1 MRARGKILYIA
12 STFGH
17 LASFHRPYLQWFD
30 SQGYEVHAAAGG
42 APCDLEGVSRFIPL
56 PLEKSMFS
64 PKNLAAV
71 WALYRLMKE
80 ERYEMI
86 SLHTSLAAFFARL
99 AVFPLG
105 KRRPGVMNTVHGYL
119 FDKDTRWTKQM
130 LLLGAERIT
139 APVTDWLLTMNRQD
153 AEIARRYHLGEKQM
167 CTKGMGVDFARFTPP
182 TQTQR
187 EELRQQLGL
196 KPSDLV
202 LIYAAEFSERKNQA
216 MLIQAMQGLTEN
228 VILLLPGQGDLRE
241 ACRMQAGRAGLA
253 DRVRFPGFVRDMEN
267 WYRAADICVSS
278 SRIEGLPFNL
288 MEAMACGLPV
298 VASAIK
304 GHEDLVCNGENGFL
318 YPFGDVGAF
327 SQAVKHLMEEKLRQR
342 MGESARHSVQ
352 RFGIERVFPE
362 LTVLYENAVKDFR

>member
-1 MRARGKILYIA
+1 MYIA

-42 APCDLEGVSRFIPL
+42 ASCDLEGVSRFIPL

-119 FDKDTRWTKQM
+119 FDKDTRWTKRM

-153 AEIARRYHLGEKQM
+153 AEIARRYHLGKKQM

-298 VASAIK
+298 VASDIK
-304 GHEDLVCNGENGFL
+304 GHQDLVCSGENGFL
-318 YPFGDVGAF
+318 YPFGDEKAF
-327 SQAVKHLMEEKLRQR
+327 TQAVQSLMEAKVRQR
-342 MGESARHSVQ
+342 MGESAEKSVQ
-352 RFGIERVFPE
+352 QYSLTQVFSA
-362 LTVLYENAVKDFR
+362 LTELYEKAAKDFR

>member
-1 MRARGKILYIA
+1 MRAKGKILYIA

-17 LASFHRPYLQWFD
+17 LASFHQPYLQWFD
-30 SQGYEVHAAAGG
+30 RQGYEVHAAAGG
-42 APCDLEGVSRFIPL
+42 APCDLEGVSRFIAL

-71 WALYRLMKE
+71 WALYRLMKQE
-80 ERYEMI
+80 QYELI

-105 KRRPGVMNTVHGYL
+105 KHRPCVMNTVHGYL
-119 FDKDTRWTKQM
+119 FDKDTRWIKRM
-130 LLLGAERIT
+130 LLLGAERMT

-153 AEIARRYHLGEKQM
+153 AEIARRYHLGKKQAF
-167 CTKGMGVDFARFTPP
+167 TRGMGVDFLRFTPP
-182 TQTQR
+182 TQSRR

-216 MLIQAMQGLTEN
+216 MLIRGMQTLPQN
-228 VILLLPGQGDLRE
+228 VILLLPGQGSLRE
-241 ACRMQAGRAGLA
+241 ACRMQAESVGLT
-253 DRVRFPGFVRDMEN
+253 DRVRFPGFVREMEN
-267 WYRAADICVSS
+267 WYRAADICVSA

-298 VASAIK
+298 VVSDIK

-318 YPFGDVGAF
+318 YPFGDAKAF
-327 SQAVKHLMEEKLRQR
+327 VRAVQELCKAEMRQR
-342 MGESARHSVQ
+342 MGETAVCSVQ
-352 RFGIERVFPE
+352 RFGIKEVFPE
-362 LTVLYENAVKDFR
+362 LTALYENVAKDFR

>member
-1 MRARGKILYIA
+1 MRAKGKILYIA

-17 LASFHRPYLQWFD
+17 LASFHQPYLQWFAR
-30 SQGYEVHAAAGG
+30 QGYEVHTAAGG
-42 APCDLEGVSRFIPL
+42 SPCDLEGVSRSIRL

-71 WALYRLMKE
+71 WTLYRLMRE
-80 ERYEMI
+80 ERYQMI

-119 FDKDTRWTKQM
+119 FDADTRWAKRM

-153 AEIARRYHLGEKQM
+153 TEIARRYHLGKKQIS
-167 CTKGMGVDFARFTPP
+167 TKGMGVDFTRFTPP
-182 TQTQR
+182 TQAQR

-196 KPSDLV
+196 KASDLV
-202 LIYAAEFSERKNQA
+202 LIYAAEFSGRKNQA
-216 MLIQAMQGLTEN
+216 MLIQAIQELPED

-241 ACRMQAGRAGLA
+241 ACRMQAGKAGLA

-298 VASAIK
+298 VASDVK
-304 GHEDLVCNGENGFL
+304 GHQDLICSGENGFL
-318 YPFGDVGAF
+318 YPFGDEKAF
-327 SQAVKHLMEEKLRQR
+327 VQAVQGLMEAKTRQR
-342 MGESARHSVQ
+342 MGESAKNAVQ
-352 RFGIERVFPE
+352 QYSLSQVFPA
-362 LTVLYENAVKDFR
+362 LTELYEKAAKDFR

>member
-1 MRARGKILYIA
+1 MRSKGKILYIA

-17 LASFHRPYLQWFD
+17 LASFHRPYLQWFAH
-30 SQGYEVHAAAGG
+30 QGYEVHAAAGG
-42 APCDLEGVSRFIPL
+42 APCDLEGVSRYIAL

-71 WALYRLMKE
+71 WALYRLMRE

-99 AVFPLG
+99 AVIPLG
-105 KRRPGVMNTVHGYL
+105 KRRPRVMNTVHGYL
-119 FDKDTRWTKQM
+119 FDEKTRWTKRM
-130 LLLGAERIT
+130 LLLGAERMT

-153 AEIARRYHLGEKQM
+153 AEIARRYHLGKKQI
-167 CTKGMGVDFARFTPP
+167 CTKGMGVDFTRFTPP

-187 EELRQQLGL
+187 EELRQKLGL
-196 KPSDLV
+196 KPSDV
-202 LIYAAEFSERKNQA
+202 ALIYAAEFSGRKNQA
-216 MLIQAMQGLTEN
+216 MLIQAMRELPSDI
-228 VILLLPGQGDLRE
+228 ILLLPGRGDLRE
-241 ACRMQAGRAGLA
+241 TCRMQAGKAGLA
-253 DRVRFPGFVRDMEN
+253 DRVRFPGFVQDIEN

-298 VASAIK
+298 VASEIK

-318 YPFGDVGAF
+318 YPFGDTKAF
-327 SQAVKHLMEEKLRQR
+327 VRAVQDLRKSEVRQR
-342 MGESARHSVQ
+342 MGETAACSVQ
-352 RFGIERVFPE
+352 QFDIKEVFPE
-362 LTVLYENAVKDFR
+362 LTALYENAAKDFR

>member
-1 MRARGKILYIA
+1 MRTKGKILYIA

-17 LASFHRPYLQWFD
+17 LASFHRPYLQWFAD
-30 SQGYEVHAAAGG
+30 QGYEVHAAAGG
-42 APCDLEGVSRFIPL
+42 APCDLVGVSRCISL
-56 PLEKSMFS
+56 PFEKSMFS

-71 WALYRLMKE
+71 GALYRLMRT
-80 ERYEMI
+80 ERYEML

-119 FDKDTRWTKQM
+119 FDKDTRWTKRM
-130 LLLGAERIT
+130 LLLAAERMT
-139 APVTDWLLTMNRQD
+139 APVTDWLLIMNRQD
-153 AEIARRYHLGEKQM
+153 AEIARKYHLGKKQM
-167 CTKGMGVDFARFTPP
+167 FTKGMGVDFTRFTPP

-216 MLIQAMQGLTEN
+216 MLIQAMQALPEN
-228 VILLLPGQGDLRE
+228 VILLLPGQGSLRE
-241 ACRMQAGRAGLA
+241 TCRMQAGKAGLT
-253 DRVRFPGFVRDMEN
+253 DRVRFPGFVRDIEN
-267 WYRAADICVSS
+267 WYRAADICVSA

-298 VASAIK
+298 VASDIK
-304 GHEDLVCNGENGFL
+304 GHQDLVCSGENGYL
-318 YPFGDVGAF
+318 YPFGDEKAF
-327 SQAVKHLMEEKLRQR
+327 AQAVQNLQEAKLRQR
-342 MGESARHSVQ
+342 MGESARNTVQ
-352 RFGIERVFPE
+352 QYSLAQVFPV
-362 LTVLYENAVKDFR
+362 LTELYEKAAKDFR

>member
-1 MRARGKILYIA
+1 MRAKGKILYIA

-17 LASFHRPYLQWFD
+17 LASFHRPYLQWFAH
-30 SQGYEVHAAAGG
+30 QGYEVHAAAGG
-42 APCDLEGVSRFIPL
+42 TSCDLEGVSRYISI

-71 WALYRLMKE
+71 GALFRLMRD
-80 ERYEMI
+80 ERYDMI

-99 AVFPLG
+99 AVFLLG
-105 KRRPGVMNTVHGYL
+105 KRRPCVMNTVHGYL
-119 FDKDTRWTKQM
+119 FDKDTRWTKRI
-130 LLLGAERIT
+130 LLLGAERMT
-139 APVTDWLLTMNRQD
+139 APVTDWLLTMNQQD
-153 AEIARRYHLGEKQM
+153 AEIACKYHLGKKQR
-167 CTKGMGVDFARFTPP
+167 CTKGMGVDFTRFTPP
-182 TQTQR
+182 TQPQR
-187 EELRQQLGL
+187 EELRRRLGL

-202 LIYAAEFSERKNQA
+202 LIYAAEFSGRKNQA
-216 MLIQAMQGLTEN
+216 MLIQAMQGLPEN

-241 ACRMQAGRAGLA
+241 ACRMQAGKAGLV

-267 WYRAADICVSS
+267 LYRAADICVSS